1 MGAGRSEGHTRNV
14 HDGGTGIVSGPTPV
28 RSYLGR
34 IAAPNP
40 PSAEKMKAL
49 RSRAWIDQGVVC
61 IHPDEI
67 ADDWLRQGLKNL
79 ATTMFGRRMKK

>member
-1 MGAGRSEGHTRNV
+1 MN
-14 HDGGTGIVSGPTPV
+14 GPMPV

-40 PSAEKMKAL
+40 PTAEEMKAL
-49 RSRAWIDQGVVC
+49 RSRAWIDQGVIC

-67 ADDWLRQGLKNL
+67 PDEWLRQGVKNL
-79 ATTMFGRRMKK
+79 ATRMFGKRFKR